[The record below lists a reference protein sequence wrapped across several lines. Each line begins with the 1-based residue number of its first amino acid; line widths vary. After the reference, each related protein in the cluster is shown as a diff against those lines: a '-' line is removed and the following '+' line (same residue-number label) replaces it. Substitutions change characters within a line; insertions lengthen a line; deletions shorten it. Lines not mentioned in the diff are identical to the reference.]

1 MADTTL
7 EERVARLEAENR
19 GECPSCGRKVR
30 GWKPLFGAFAPEW
43 WATMWE
49 NGINPSS
56 GHKTGCPEDR
66 P

>member
-1 MADTTL
+1 MVDEAL
-7 EERVARLEAENR
+7 EKRVARLEAEAR

-43 WATMWE
+43 WATMRE
-49 NGINPSS
+49 QGVDPST
-56 GHKTGCPEDR
+56 GHKQGCAEAR